1 VLACCITATTDTMAS
16 FVPLADPEGFLRIT
30 GRIKDMFKT
39 SGGKYI
45 VPPAIE
51 EKFIALCPYASQFL
65 VFGEARNFCVALIAL
80 DPDLTASWAAE
91 QGLLA
96 ESYQDL
102 IRLQAVRDLVED
114 HIGRLNAELNRWE
127 TIKKWALL
135 ERDLTVEG
143 GELTPSLKVKRAV
156 VAERNRELLDSFYT

>member
-1 VLACCITATTDTMAS
+1 M
-16 FVPLADPEGFLRIT
+16 
-30 GRIKDMFKT
+30 
-39 SGGKYI
+39 
-45 VPPAIE
+45 
-51 EKFIALCPYASQFL
+51 CPYASQFL

-96 ESYQDL
+96 ESYSDL
-102 IRLQAVRDLVED
+102 IKLQEVRDLIEE

-135 ERDLTVEG
+135 DRDLTVEG

-156 VAERNRELLDSFYT
+156 VAERNRELLDSFYR

>member
-1 VLACCITATTDTMAS
+1 
-16 FVPLADPEGFLRIT
+16 
-30 GRIKDMFKT
+30 MFKT

-80 DPDLTASWAAE
+80 DAEVTGTWAAE
-91 QGLLA
+91 HGEIV
-96 ESYQDL
+96 ESYDEL
-102 IRLQAVRDLVED
+102 VKSEAVRALIEEHV
-114 HIGRLNAELNRWE
+114 GRLNAELNRWE
-127 TIKKWALL
+127 TIKKWAVL

-143 GELTPSLKVKRAV
+143 GELTPSLKVKRGV
-156 VAERNRELLDSFYT
+156 VAERYKELLDSFYL